1 MKTQIKKSLL
11 PILFFCTFFAAHS
24 QEAKTNELTLGYG
37 VITTSSSLDFFKNFF
52 LLPAFTGGSHRAEN
66 YTYSGASYISYSHT
80 LKDNFSIGAELVYE
94 RISKDIFTSSTKDGR
109 QIDNNL
115 TIAAHAKY
123 SYIVNPKFRMYS
135 GLGAGYT
142 TTQAKFT
149 PVENS
154 LYKASKGNIGSF
166 NVHVTALG
174 FRFGKKAAVS
184 AELGFGYKGIANIGF
199 SYQL

>member
-37 VITTSSSLDFFKNFF
+37 VITTSSILDGFSNFF
-52 LLPAFTGGSHRAEN
+52 LLPAFTGESYRAEN

-80 LKDNFSIGAELVYE
+80 LKKNFSIGAELVYE
-94 RISKDIFTSSTKDGR
+94 RISKDVFTSNTKNGR

-149 PVENS
+149 PAKNS
-154 LYKASKGNIGSF
+154 LYEASKGNSGNF
-166 NVHVTALG
+166 NFYITALG
-174 FRFGKKAAVS
+174 FSFGKKAAIIGD
-184 AELGFGYKGIANIGF
+184 LGFGYKGIANIGF

>member
-37 VITTSSSLDFFKNFF
+37 IASISTILDAYENVFVS
-52 LLPAFTGGSHRAEN
+52 AFTGGSHRAEN

-80 LKDNFSIGAELVYE
+80 LKDNFSIGAEVAYE
-94 RISKDIFTSSTKDGR
+94 RISKDIFTSSTKNGR
-109 QIDNNL
+109 QIDNNF
-115 TIAAHAKY
+115 TVAAHAKY
-123 SYIVNPKFRMYS
+123 SYIANPKFRMYS

-149 PVENS
+149 PAKGS
-154 LYKASKGNIGSF
+154 LYKADKENSGFF
-166 NVHVTALG
+166 NFHVTALG
-174 FRFGKKAAVS
+174 FRFGKKAAIIG
-184 AELGFGYKGIANIGF
+184 ELGFGYKGIANIGF